1 MKPFKLLATDRVV
14 ETERFYLRRFI
25 LDDAPFLY
33 FLNKNENVMRYTGDL
48 PFKNIKA
55 TEKFIENYS
64 HYDDYNMGRWA
75 ICDKKQGEFMG
86 WCGLKYHPEEDFVD
100 LGYRIIEKHWNKNIA
115 TEVSK
120 TVLLYGFSSLYIQDI
135 YTYIDIRNTASC
147 KVAEKVGLKFE
158 KEIIHEGNTTHVYH
172 IKNTAVVAK
181 EISAKETYA
190 IRQQVLRPT
199 KKSDDCYFEGDNNS
213 NTFHLG
219 LFYYG
224 SLAGVVSYMQN
235 KNERLKQIININ
247 FEEWRWMLD
256 FKGRNLEMFC

>member
-1 MKPFKLLATDRVV
+1 MKPFKLLATDRVL

-33 FLNKNENVMRYTGDL
+33 FLNKNENVMRYTGDI

-64 HYDDYNMGRWA
+64 HYDDFNMGRWA

-86 WCGLKYHPEEDFVD
+86 WCGLKYHPDEDFVD
-100 LGYRIIEKHWNKNIA
+100 LGYRIIEKHWNKGIA

-135 YTYIDIRNTASC
+135 YTYIDIRNTASS
-147 KVAEKVGLKFE
+147 KVAEKVGFKFQE
-158 KEIIHEGNTTHVYH
+158 EIIHEGNPTKIYH
-172 IKNTAVVAK
+172 IKNRSVEAR
-181 EISAKETYA
+181 EISAKETYE

-199 KKSDDCYFEGDNNS
+199 KRKEECHFEGD
-213 NTFHLG
+213 T
-219 LFYYG
+219 
-224 SLAGVVSYMQN
+224 
-235 KNERLKQIININ
+235 EP
-247 FEEWRWMLD
+247 ET
-256 FKGRNLEMFC
+256 